1 MSQSRLTFELEL
13 DQVIPLST
21 LVEDLFEEDGY
32 PVASFEINETTGIW
46 GISVYTNPDEINE
59 AQERLKSCL
68 EAEGITSEITI
79 EDLGDQ
85 NWVAKTLS
93 DLAPVRAG
101 RFVVHGT
108 HDQGCAK
115 ASEIAIL
122 VDAGMAFGTG
132 HHGTTAGCLAMID
145 RELKRTTPL
154 NAMDV
159 GSGTGVLAIA
169 VAKAKRIGVLA
180 TDIDPVA
187 DQIAQQNAKANQ
199 VNHLVESIT
208 ATGFHHRRISE
219 RGPYDLVI
227 ANILAG
233 PLQAMACEMAMHLAD
248 NATVI
253 LSGLL
258 PHQKARI
265 LATYR
270 AQGLV
275 FDHAHYQNGWMTLV
289 LKATHLFH

>member
-1 MSQSRLTFELEL
+1 MSQSRLTFEVQLK
-13 DQVIPLST
+13 DIDTTSS

-32 PVASFEINETTGIW
+32 PVACFELDEAKGIW
-46 GISVYTNPDEINE
+46 AISVYVSPQEIDE
-59 AQERLKSCL
+59 ARLRLEKCL
-68 EAEGITSEITI
+68 EGQNIKSDITC

-85 NWVAKTLS
+85 NWVEKTLT

-101 RFVVHGT
+101 RFVVHGS
-108 HDQGCAK
+108 HDIGCAS
-115 ASEIAIL
+115 ANEYSIL

-145 RELKRTTPL
+145 RELKRTTPA
-154 NAMDV
+154 NALDV

-169 VAKAKRIGVLA
+169 IAKAARIPVLA

-187 DQIAQQNAKANQ
+187 DQIARQNAKANQ
-199 VNHLVESIT
+199 VANWVESIT
-208 ATGFHHRRISE
+208 APGFHHRRIFE

-233 PLQAMACEMAMHLAD
+233 PLQAMACEMAMHLSD

-270 AQGLV
+270 AQGLI

-289 LKATHLFH
+289 LKASHLFH

>member
-1 MSQSRLTFELEL
+1 MSQSRLTFEL
-13 DQVIPLST
+13 PLAHMDVTST
-21 LVEDLFEEDGY
+21 LVEDLFEDDGY
-32 PVASFEINETTGIW
+32 PVASFEVNEATGVW
-46 GISVYTNPDEINE
+46 GISVYTGPDEIH
-59 AQERLKSCL
+59 AARERLATCL
-68 EAEGITSEITI
+68 KDEGLAHEITI
-79 EDLGDQ
+79 ENLGDQ

-93 DLAPVRAG
+93 DLAPVRAR
-101 RFVVHGT
+101 RFVVHGS
-108 HDQGCAK
+108 HDNGCARPN
-115 ASEIAIL
+115 EIAIL

-145 RELKRTTPL
+145 RELKRTSPV
-154 NAMDV
+154 NALDV

-169 VAKAKRIGVLA
+169 VAKATRIRVLA

-187 DQIAQQNAKANQ
+187 DQIARQNAKANQ
-199 VNHLVESIT
+199 VNHLVELIT

-219 RGPYDLVI
+219 RGPYDLVT

-233 PLQAMACEMAMHLAD
+233 PLQAMACEMAMHLGD

-289 LKATHLFH
+289 LKATHLYR